1 MMKWIMVKFTLVFS
15 LMVLLFGAALP
26 VFAYGTLEVE
36 IDIKPC
42 KDPNVLNVNVIG
54 WLPVAIY
61 NKDVDPATV
70 KLEGVQAEEE
80 WFDRGAY
87 LLFKFDA
94 AAVID
99 TFGDVKNGDVL
110 TLTLT
115 GELNDGTPIFGYDDV
130 VILKRGKK

>member
-1 MMKWIMVKFTLVFS
+1 MVKITVVFS

-26 VFAYGTLEVE
+26 VLASGTEVT

-61 NKDVDPATV
+61 KEDVDPATV
-70 KLEGVQAEEE
+70 KLEGVQAEED
-80 WFDRGAY
+80 WFDRGDY
-87 LLFKFDA
+87 LLFKFNA

-99 TFGDVKNGDVL
+99 TFGDVNNGDEL
-110 TLTLT
+110 KLTLT
-115 GELNDGTPIFGYDDV
+115 GELNDGTPIIGYDDV

>member
-1 MMKWIMVKFTLVFS
+1 MVKITLVFS
-15 LMVLLFGAALP
+15 LLVLLFGATLP
-26 VFAYGTLEVE
+26 VFASDTTEIT

-54 WLPVAIY
+54 WLPVAVH

-80 WFDRGAY
+80 WFDRGDY

-99 TFGDVKNGDVL
+99 TFGDVNNGDEL

-115 GELNDGTPIFGYDDV
+115 GELNDGTPIIGYDDV

>member
-1 MMKWIMVKFTLVFS
+1 MKRRMVKITVVFS
-15 LMVLLFGAALP
+15 LMVLLFGVALP
-26 VFAYGTLEVE
+26 VLASGTEVT

-61 NKDVDPATV
+61 KEDVDPATV
-70 KLEGVQAEEE
+70 KLEGVQAEED
-80 WFDRGAY
+80 WFDRGDY
-87 LLFKFDA
+87 LLFKFNA

-99 TFGDVKNGDVL
+99 TFGDINNGDEL

-115 GELNDGTPIFGYDDV
+115 GELNDGTPIIGYDDV

>member
-1 MMKWIMVKFTLVFS
+1 MKLRKVKITLVFG
-15 LMVLLFGAALP
+15 LLVLLFGAALP
-26 VFAYGTLEVE
+26 VLASDTTEVT

-70 KLEGVQAEEE
+70 KLDGVQAEEE

-99 TFGDVKNGDVL
+99 TFGDVNNGDVL

-115 GELNDGTPIFGYDDV
+115 GELNDGTPIIGYDDV